1 VDLIVV
7 DNLVAYYYTEMDRN
21 AYKVAW
27 FDTHALSQELIAF
40 CLKNGNSALTDKL
53 NTALLELY
61 LDGTVAKMSYNYFG

>member
-27 FDTHALSQELIAF
+27 FDAHALSQELIAF
-40 CLKNGNSALTDKL
+40 CLKNGNSALMDKL